1 MSVMSLQR
9 SGFARV
15 AASRV
20 SGVARPAVAINRRC
34 AVKVDAFRD
43 DRSAGSKLKS
53 QASNLT
59 SKAKQATK
67 QASQQTKQAT
77 RQATQQAKQAASR
90 QGTSS
95 NRSNKQRTAL
105 GPRAPRNQKENSE
118 SVVAFVAV
126 ATLFLTGVLFVF
138 PALLGGSP
146 ATTKPLQ
153 STINKTFGIKEPAD
167 TAGPSYA
174 PGPGPAAA
182 PGSPAT
188 RM

>member
-9 SGFARV
+9 GTLGRIVRNSNV
-15 AASRV
+15 T
-20 SGVARPAVAINRRC
+20 RPAVTINRRSTIQ
-34 AVKVDAFRD
+34 VVAFRD
-43 DRSAGSKLKS
+43 DRSAGSKLNR
-53 QASNLT
+53 QASKLT

-67 QASQQTKQAT
+67 QAT
-77 RQATQQAKQAASR
+77 SR
-90 QGTSS
+90 PGTSS
-95 NRSNKQRTAL
+95 NRANKQRTAL
-105 GPRAPRNQKENSE
+105 GTRAPRNERENSE

-153 STINKTFGIKEPAD
+153 NTINRAAGIKEPAD

-182 PGSPAT
+182 PGTAAT